1 MGSAIA
7 LVLIVCAVY
16 ASFYDTIQGTT
27 DSEHTFALFLS
38 HLYERIAD
46 HDTQALTDS
55 MRWTIDRL
63 SHWADVVGVTE
74 PSFLN
79 LAVTDGRSVVAT
91 RHVSDPSRAPASLYH
106 AAGERLD
113 NDDGVQRSGHS
124 PLAS

>member
-46 HDTQALTDS
+46 HDTPTV
-55 MRWTIDRL
+55 I
-63 SHWADVVGVTE
+63 VTVAVFDTRS
-74 PSFLN
+74 PSY
-79 LAVTDGRSVVAT
+79 
-91 RHVSDPSRAPASLYH
+91 AS
-106 AAGERLD
+106 
-113 NDDGVQRSGHS
+113 
-124 PLAS
+124 